1 MKISWLGDNFKKNFL
16 DKVEEVVAETTLN
29 YHKLKKSSRD
39 ILIINE
45 LGGEDK
51 AETTLAEMFFQ
62 MKKQASGESGVLLT
76 NDYANIFYI
85 RDING
90 VLWAVNCNWNDDG
103 WNVNANSV
111 ENPND
116 WNAGNQVFSRNSSIF
131 SCLFGGSF
139 LLQALFPSAKHPSNF
154 FQPF

>member
-90 VLWAVNCNWNDDG
+90 VLWAVYCRWDVVG
-103 WNVNANSV
+103 WYVFADSV
-111 ENPND
+111 EATDD
-116 WNAGNQVFSRNSSIF
+116 WNAGGQVFSRSS
-131 SCLFGGSF
+131 S
-139 LLQALFPSAKHPSNF
+139 KT
-154 FQPF
+154 